1 MSALW
6 RYALVGAVA
15 TAAHWLV
22 LAALVEGIGLVP
34 WLASGVGAAVGAQV
48 AYVGNR
54 RYTFGQAAGG
64 WRAWARFM
72 ATAAVGAAVGM
83 GGVAAG
89 VAAGLHYL
97 ASQAL
102 ATGGV
107 LLLTFAIN
115 RAWSF
120 RTMA

>member
-15 TAAHWLV
+15 TAAHWMV

-34 WLASGVGAAVGAQV
+34 WLASGVGAVVGAQV
-48 AYVGNR
+48 AFAGNR
-54 RYTFGQAAGG
+54 RYTFAHAPSG

-72 ATAAVGAAVGM
+72 ATAAAGAAAGM
-83 GGVAAG
+83 GVVAAG

-102 ATGGV
+102 ATGAV
-107 LLLTFAIN
+107 MLLTFVVN

-120 RTMA
+120 RAVA